1 MLKLHT
7 FYREYEKLPQSDR
20 FNLIETPQEPTSLF
34 VIFKRLTEVRAQKK
48 FFEDQEAHLLSLAK
62 LGFDKLNNNN
72 EKKEE
77 GPKNT

>member
-7 FYREYEKLPQSDR
+7 FYREYEKLPPEDR

-62 LGFDKLNNNN
+62 LGFDKLNN
-72 EKKEE
+72 KDAK
-77 GPKNT
+77 